1 MRFSLEGKSS
11 FPPHKKKYVTFFLS
25 RLEGPAEE
33 DIRFLFLAFYTVQC
47 S

>member
-1 MRFSLEGKSS
+1 MRFSLEGKI
-11 FPPHKKKYVTFFLS
+11 FIPNKKVCNIFFLS

-33 DIRFLFLAFYTVQC
+33 DVRFLFLAFYTVQC